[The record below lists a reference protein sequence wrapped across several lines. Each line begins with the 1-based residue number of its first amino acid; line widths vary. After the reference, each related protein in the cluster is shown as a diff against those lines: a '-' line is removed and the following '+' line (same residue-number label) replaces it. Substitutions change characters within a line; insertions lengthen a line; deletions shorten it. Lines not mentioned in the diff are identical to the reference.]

1 VSATSVF
8 DNLIDQEH
16 VISILQE
23 AVSAASDSTNQS
35 QEMTHA
41 WLFTGPP
48 GSGRSNA
55 ALAFAAAL
63 VCRNGGCNDCTDC
76 KTATTGSHADVELI
90 KTEGLSIKIDEV
102 RDLITRASWSP
113 AVGNYRVVVIE
124 DADRLT
130 ESAASAL
137 LKAIEEPGLRTV
149 WLLCAPSSTDV
160 LPTIRSRTRS
170 LVLRTPSIAA
180 VAKLLEKEKFSP
192 AMADFAARV
201 SQGHIG
207 RARHLAKS
215 EEARTRRQAI
225 LKISLM
231 ITDIASAF
239 KAAQV
244 LVEAAK
250 AEAEEEAER
259 RDDVEISA
267 LKEAWGQ
274 QGSKLTQGGSKAV
287 KELEKE
293 QKSRTTRM
301 VRDYLDRALLDIATL
316 YRDILLIQSNSP
328 DSIINT
334 DLISEMTKI
343 AESTEAEA
351 TLAKL
356 EAVMSA
362 RTNLSHNAAPLLTI
376 EALMVLLK

>member
-1 VSATSVF
+1 MSTVSVF

-16 VISILQE
+16 VISILRE
-23 AVSAASDSTNQS
+23 AVSAASDSTNQT

-63 VCRNGGCNDCTDC
+63 VCKTGGCNECTDC
-76 KTATTGSHADVELI
+76 KTAITGSHADVELI

-102 RDLITRASWSP
+102 RELITRASWSP

-130 ESAASAL
+130 ESAANAL

-170 LVLRTPSIAA
+170 LVLRTPSVSA
-180 VAKLLEKEKFSP
+180 VADLLEREKFSP
-192 AMADFAARV
+192 AMADFAARA

-215 EEARTRRQAI
+215 EDARTRRQAI
-225 LKISLM
+225 LKISLL

-250 AEAEEEAER
+250 AEAEEEAEK
-259 RDDVEISA
+259 RDDAEVSA

-287 KELEKE
+287 KDLEKE

-316 YRDILLIQSNSP
+316 YRDILLIQSNSL

-334 DLISEMTKI
+334 DLITEITKI
-343 AESTEAEA
+343 AESTTPEA
-351 TLAKL
+351 TLTKL
-356 EAVMSA
+356 EAIMSA

>member
-1 VSATSVF
+1 MSTTSVF

-16 VISILQE
+16 VISILKE
-23 AVSAASDSTNQS
+23 AVTAASDSTNQS

-63 VCRNGGCNDCTDC
+63 VCRSGGCNECTDC
-76 KTATTGSHADVELI
+76 KTAITGSHADVELI

-102 RDLITRASWSP
+102 RDLITRAAWSP

-130 ESAASAL
+130 ESAANAL

-170 LVLRTPSIAA
+170 LVLRTPSITA

-215 EEARTRRQAI
+215 EEARNRRQAI

-259 RDDVEISA
+259 RDDAEISA

-274 QGSKLTQGGSKAV
+274 QGSKLTQGGSKAI

-301 VRDYLDRALLDIATL
+301 LRDYLDSALLDIATL
-316 YRDILLIQSNSP
+316 YRDILLIQSNSS

-334 DLISEMTKI
+334 DLISEITKI
-343 AESTEAEA
+343 AETTKAEA

-356 EAVMSA
+356 EAIMSA

>member
-1 VSATSVF
+1 MSSLSVF

-16 VISILQE
+16 VISVLRE
-23 AVSAASDSTNQS
+23 AVSASADISNQS

-63 VCRNGGCNDCTDC
+63 VCKSSGCNDCIDC
-76 KTATTGSHADVELI
+76 KTALAGTHADVELV

-130 ESAASAL
+130 ESAANAL
-137 LKAIEEPGLRTV
+137 LKVIEEPGLRTV
-149 WLLCAPSSTDV
+149 WLLCAPSATDV

-170 LVLRTPSIAA
+170 LVLRTPSVAA
-180 VAKLLEKEKFSP
+180 VAALLEEEKFSS
-192 AMADFAARV
+192 AMANFAARA

-215 EEARTRRQAI
+215 EDARTRRQAI
-225 LKISLM
+225 LKISLL
-231 ITDIASAF
+231 ITDVASAF

-250 AEAEEEAER
+250 AEAEEEAEK
-259 RDDVEISA
+259 RDDAELAS

-274 QGSKLTQGGSKAV
+274 QGSKLTQGGAKVV
-287 KELEKE
+287 KDLEKE

-316 YRDILLIQSNSP
+316 YRDILLTQANSL

-334 DLISEMTKI
+334 DLISEITKI
-343 AESTEAEA
+343 SNSTTPEA

-356 EAVMSA
+356 EAIMSA

-376 EALMVLLK
+376 EALMVSLK

>member
-1 VSATSVF
+1 MSALSVF

-16 VISILQE
+16 VISVLRD
-23 AVSAASDSTNQS
+23 AVSAASDSTNLT

-63 VCRNGGCNDCTDC
+63 VCKVGGCNECTDC
-76 KTATTGSHADVELI
+76 KTAIIGSHADVELI

-102 RDLITRASWSP
+102 RELITRASWSP

-130 ESAASAL
+130 ESAANAL

-180 VAKLLEKEKFSP
+180 VAELLEKEKFSP
-192 AMADFAARV
+192 AMADFAARA

-225 LKISLM
+225 LKISLI

-259 RDDVEISA
+259 RDDAEISA

-316 YRDILLIQSNSP
+316 YRDILLIQSNSL
-328 DSIINT
+328 DSIINI
-334 DLISEMTKI
+334 DLMSEISKI
-343 AESTEAEA
+343 AETTTPEA

-356 EAVMSA
+356 EAIMSA

>member
-1 VSATSVF
+1 MSSLSVF

-16 VISILQE
+16 VISVLRE
-23 AVSAASDSTNQS
+23 AVAASADISNQS

-63 VCRNGGCNDCTDC
+63 VCKSGGCNDCIDC
-76 KTATTGSHADVELI
+76 KTASTGTHADVELV

-130 ESAASAL
+130 ESAANAL

-149 WLLCAPSSTDV
+149 WLLCAPSATDV

-170 LVLRTPSIAA
+170 LVLRTPSVAA
-180 VAKLLEKEKFSP
+180 VAALLEEEKFSS
-192 AMADFAARV
+192 AMANFAARA

-215 EEARTRRQAI
+215 EDARTRRQAI
-225 LKISLM
+225 LKISLL
-231 ITDIASAF
+231 ITDVASAF

-250 AEAEEEAER
+250 AEAEEEAEK
-259 RDDVEISA
+259 RDDAELAS

-274 QGSKLTQGGSKAV
+274 QGSKLTQGGAKVV
-287 KELEKE
+287 KDLEKE

-316 YRDILLIQSNSP
+316 YRDILLIQANSL

-334 DLISEMTKI
+334 DLILEITKI
-343 AESTEAEA
+343 SNSTTPEA

-356 EAVMSA
+356 EAIMSA

-376 EALMVLLK
+376 EALMVSLK

>member
-1 VSATSVF
+1 MSTTSVF

-16 VISILQE
+16 VISILKE
-23 AVSAASDSTNQS
+23 AVTAASDSTNQS

-63 VCRNGGCNDCTDC
+63 VCRSGGCNECTDC
-76 KTATTGSHADVELI
+76 KTAITGSHADVELI

-102 RDLITRASWSP
+102 RDLITRAAWSP

-130 ESAASAL
+130 ESAANAL

-170 LVLRTPSIAA
+170 LVLRTPSITA

-215 EEARTRRQAI
+215 EEARNRRKAI

-259 RDDVEISA
+259 RDDAEISA

-274 QGSKLTQGGSKAV
+274 QGSKLTQGGSKAI

-301 VRDYLDRALLDIATL
+301 VRDYLDSALLDIATL
-316 YRDILLIQSNSP
+316 YRDILLIQSNSS

-334 DLISEMTKI
+334 DLISEITKI
-343 AESTEAEA
+343 AETSKAEA

-356 EAVMSA
+356 EAIMSA

>member
-1 VSATSVF
+1 MSATSVF

-90 KTEGLSIKIDEV
+90 RTEGLSIKIDEV

-130 ESAASAL
+130 ESAANAL

-215 EEARTRRQAI
+215 EEARTRRQVI

-356 EAVMSA
+356 EAIMSA

>member
-1 VSATSVF
+1 MSSLSVF

-16 VISILQE
+16 VISVLRE
-23 AVSAASDSTNQS
+23 AVSASADASNQS

-63 VCRNGGCNDCTDC
+63 VCKSGGCNDCIDC
-76 KTATTGSHADVELI
+76 KTALTGVHADVELV

-130 ESAASAL
+130 ESAANAL

-149 WLLCAPSSTDV
+149 WLLCAPSATDV

-170 LVLRTPSIAA
+170 LVLRTPSVAA
-180 VAKLLEKEKFSP
+180 VAALLEEEKFSS
-192 AMADFAARV
+192 AMANFAARA

-215 EEARTRRQAI
+215 EDARTRRQAI
-225 LKISLM
+225 LKISLL
-231 ITDIASAF
+231 ITDVASAF

-250 AEAEEEAER
+250 AEAEEEAEK
-259 RDDVEISA
+259 RDDAELAS

-274 QGSKLTQGGSKAV
+274 QGSKLTQGGAKVV
-287 KELEKE
+287 KDLEKE

-316 YRDILLIQSNSP
+316 YRDILLIQANSL

-334 DLISEMTKI
+334 DLISEITKI
-343 AESTEAEA
+343 SNSTTPEA

-356 EAVMSA
+356 EAIMSA

-376 EALMVLLK
+376 EALMVSLK

>member
-1 VSATSVF
+1 VSSLSVF

-16 VISILQE
+16 VISVLRE
-23 AVSAASDSTNQS
+23 AVAASADISNQS

-63 VCRNGGCNDCTDC
+63 VCKSGGCNDCIDC
-76 KTATTGSHADVELI
+76 KTASTGTHADVELV

-130 ESAASAL
+130 ESAANAL

-149 WLLCAPSSTDV
+149 WLLCAPSATDV

-170 LVLRTPSIAA
+170 LVLRTPSVAA
-180 VAKLLEKEKFSP
+180 VAALLEEEKFSS
-192 AMADFAARV
+192 AMANFAARA

-215 EEARTRRQAI
+215 EDARTRRQAI
-225 LKISLM
+225 LKISLL
-231 ITDIASAF
+231 ITDVASAF

-250 AEAEEEAER
+250 AEAEEEAEK
-259 RDDVEISA
+259 RDDAELAS

-274 QGSKLTQGGSKAV
+274 QGSKLTQGGAKVV
-287 KELEKE
+287 KDLEKE

-316 YRDILLIQSNSP
+316 YRDILLIQANSL

-334 DLISEMTKI
+334 DLILEITKI
-343 AESTEAEA
+343 SNSTTPEA

-356 EAVMSA
+356 EAIMSA

-376 EALMVLLK
+376 EALMVSLK

>member
-1 VSATSVF
+1 MSSLSVF

-16 VISILQE
+16 VISVLRE
-23 AVSAASDSTNQS
+23 AVSASADISNQS

-63 VCRNGGCNDCTDC
+63 VCKSSGCNDCIDC
-76 KTATTGSHADVELI
+76 KTALAGTHADVELV

-130 ESAASAL
+130 ESAANAL
-137 LKAIEEPGLRTV
+137 LKVIEEPGLRTV
-149 WLLCAPSSTDV
+149 WLLCAPSATDV

-170 LVLRTPSIAA
+170 LVLRTPSVAA
-180 VAKLLEKEKFSP
+180 VAALLEEEKFSS
-192 AMADFAARV
+192 AMANFAARA

-215 EEARTRRQAI
+215 EDARTRRQAI
-225 LKISLM
+225 LKISLL
-231 ITDIASAF
+231 ITDVASAF

-250 AEAEEEAER
+250 AEAEEEAEK
-259 RDDVEISA
+259 RDNAELAS

-274 QGSKLTQGGSKAV
+274 QGSKLTQGGAKVV
-287 KELEKE
+287 KDLEKE

-316 YRDILLIQSNSP
+316 YRDILLIQANSL

-334 DLISEMTKI
+334 DLISEITKI
-343 AESTEAEA
+343 SNSTTPES

-356 EAVMSA
+356 EAIMSA

-376 EALMVLLK
+376 EALMVSLK

>member
-1 VSATSVF
+1 MSSLSVF

-16 VISILQE
+16 VISVLRE
-23 AVSAASDSTNQS
+23 AVSASADISNQS

-63 VCRNGGCNDCTDC
+63 VCKSAGCNDCIDC
-76 KTATTGSHADVELI
+76 KTALAGTHADVELV

-130 ESAASAL
+130 ESAANAL

-149 WLLCAPSSTDV
+149 WLLCAPSATDV

-170 LVLRTPSIAA
+170 LVLRTPSVTA
-180 VAKLLEKEKFSP
+180 VAALLEEEKFSS
-192 AMADFAARV
+192 AMANFAARA

-215 EEARTRRQAI
+215 EDARARRQAI
-225 LKISLM
+225 LKISLL
-231 ITDIASAF
+231 ITDVASAF

-250 AEAEEEAER
+250 AEAEEEAEK
-259 RDDVEISA
+259 RDDAELAS

-274 QGSKLTQGGSKAV
+274 QGSKLTQGGAKVV
-287 KELEKE
+287 KDLEKE

-316 YRDILLIQSNSP
+316 YRDILLIQANSL

-334 DLISEMTKI
+334 DLISEITKI
-343 AESTEAEA
+343 SNSTTPEA

-356 EAVMSA
+356 EAIMSA

-376 EALMVLLK
+376 EALMVSLK

>member
-1 VSATSVF
+1 MSATSVF

-23 AVSAASDSTNQS
+23 AVSASSDSTNQS

-63 VCRNGGCNDCTDC
+63 VCRIGGCNECTDC

-130 ESAASAL
+130 ESAANAL

-231 ITDIASAF
+231 ITDMASAF
-239 KAAQV
+239 KAAQL

-334 DLISEMTKI
+334 DLISEMRKI

-356 EAVMSA
+356 EAIMSA

>member
-1 VSATSVF
+1 MSSLPVF

-16 VISILQE
+16 VISVLRE
-23 AVSAASDSTNQS
+23 AVSASADISNQS

-63 VCRNGGCNDCTDC
+63 VCKSAGCNDCIDC
-76 KTATTGSHADVELI
+76 KTALAGTHADVELV

-130 ESAASAL
+130 ESAANAL
-137 LKAIEEPGLRTV
+137 LKVIEEPGLRTV
-149 WLLCAPSSTDV
+149 WLLCAPSATDV

-170 LVLRTPSIAA
+170 LVLRTPSVAA
-180 VAKLLEKEKFSP
+180 VAALLEEEKFSS
-192 AMADFAARV
+192 AMANFAARA

-215 EEARTRRQAI
+215 EDARTRRQAI
-225 LKISLM
+225 LKISLL
-231 ITDIASAF
+231 ITDVASAF

-250 AEAEEEAER
+250 AEAEEEAEK
-259 RDDVEISA
+259 RDDAELAS

-274 QGSKLTQGGSKAV
+274 QGSKLTQGGAKVV
-287 KELEKE
+287 KDLEKE

-316 YRDILLIQSNSP
+316 YRDILLTQANSL

-334 DLISEMTKI
+334 DLIAEITKI
-343 AESTEAEA
+343 SNSTTPES

-356 EAVMSA
+356 EAIMSA

-376 EALMVLLK
+376 EALMVSLK

>member
-1 VSATSVF
+1 VSTLSVF
-8 DNLIDQEH
+8 DKLIDQEH
-16 VISILQE
+16 VISVLRE
-23 AVSAASDSTNQS
+23 AVSAAADLTNQS

-63 VCRNGGCNDCTDC
+63 VCKSGGCNNCTDC
-76 KTATTGSHADVELI
+76 TTALSGSHADVELV

-113 AVGNYRVVVIE
+113 AVGNYRVVVVE

-130 ESAASAL
+130 ESAANAL

-149 WLLCAPSSTDV
+149 WLLCAPSATDV

-170 LVLRTPSIAA
+170 LVLRTPSVSA
-180 VAKLLEKEKFSP
+180 VAALLEQEKISTT
-192 AMADFAARV
+192 MANFAARA

-207 RARHLAKS
+207 RARHLANS
-215 EEARTRRQAI
+215 EDARNRRQAI
-225 LKISLM
+225 LKISLL
-231 ITDIASAF
+231 ITDVASAF

-244 LVEAAK
+244 LVDAAK
-250 AEAEEEAER
+250 AEAEEDAEKRDEAELA
-259 RDDVEISA
+259 S

-274 QGSKLTQGGSKAV
+274 QGSKLTQGGAKIV
-287 KELEKE
+287 KDLEKE

-316 YRDILLIQSNSP
+316 YRDILLIQSEAL

-334 DLISEMTKI
+334 DLISEITKI
-343 AESTEAEA
+343 ANSTTPEA

-356 EAVMSA
+356 EAIMSS
-362 RTNLSHNAAPLLTI
+362 RTNLAHNAAPLLTI
-376 EALMVLLK
+376 EALMVSLK

>member
-1 VSATSVF
+1 MSSLSVF

-16 VISILQE
+16 VISVLRE
-23 AVSAASDSTNQS
+23 AVSASADISNQS

-63 VCRNGGCNDCTDC
+63 VCKSSGCNDCIDC
-76 KTATTGSHADVELI
+76 KTALAGTHADVELV

-130 ESAASAL
+130 ESAANAL
-137 LKAIEEPGLRTV
+137 LKVIEEPGLRTV
-149 WLLCAPSSTDV
+149 WLLCAPSATDV

-170 LVLRTPSIAA
+170 LVLRTPSVAA
-180 VAKLLEKEKFSP
+180 VAALLEEEKFSS
-192 AMADFAARV
+192 AMANFAARA

-215 EEARTRRQAI
+215 EDARTRRQAI
-225 LKISLM
+225 LKISLL
-231 ITDIASAF
+231 ITDVASAF

-250 AEAEEEAER
+250 AEAEEEAEK
-259 RDDVEISA
+259 RDNVELAS

-274 QGSKLTQGGSKAV
+274 QGSKLTQGGAKVV
-287 KELEKE
+287 KDLEKE

-316 YRDILLIQSNSP
+316 YRDILLTQANSL

-334 DLISEMTKI
+334 DLISEITKI
-343 AESTEAEA
+343 SNSTTPES

-356 EAVMSA
+356 EAIMSA

-376 EALMVLLK
+376 EALMVSLK

>member
-1 VSATSVF
+1 MSSLSVF

-16 VISILQE
+16 VISVLRE
-23 AVSAASDSTNQS
+23 AVSASADISNQS

-63 VCRNGGCNDCTDC
+63 VCKSAGCNDCIDC
-76 KTATTGSHADVELI
+76 KTALAGTHADVELV

-130 ESAASAL
+130 ESAANAL

-149 WLLCAPSSTDV
+149 WLLCAPSATDV

-170 LVLRTPSIAA
+170 LVLRTPSVAA
-180 VAKLLEKEKFSP
+180 VAALLEEEKFSS
-192 AMADFAARV
+192 AMANFAARA

-215 EEARTRRQAI
+215 EDARTRRQAI
-225 LKISLM
+225 LKISLL
-231 ITDIASAF
+231 ITDVASAF

-250 AEAEEEAER
+250 AEAEEEAEK
-259 RDDVEISA
+259 RDDAELAS

-274 QGSKLTQGGSKAV
+274 QGSKLTQGGAKVV
-287 KELEKE
+287 KDLEKE

-316 YRDILLIQSNSP
+316 YRDILLIQANSL

-334 DLISEMTKI
+334 DLISEITKI
-343 AESTEAEA
+343 SNSTTPES

-356 EAVMSA
+356 EAIMSA

-376 EALMVLLK
+376 EALMVSLK

>member
-1 VSATSVF
+1 VSTTSVF

-16 VISILQE
+16 VISILRE
-23 AVSAASDSTNQS
+23 AVSAASDSSNQS

-63 VCRNGGCNDCTDC
+63 VCKTGGCNDCTDC
-76 KTATTGSHADVELI
+76 KTALTGSHADVELI

-102 RDLITRASWSP
+102 RELITRASWSP

-130 ESAASAL
+130 ESAANAL

-180 VAKLLEKEKFSP
+180 VAELLEKEKFSP
-192 AMADFAARV
+192 SMADFAARA

-259 RDDVEISA
+259 RDDAEISA

-316 YRDILLIQSNSP
+316 YRDILLIQSNSL

-334 DLISEMTKI
+334 DLISEITKI
-343 AESTEAEA
+343 AKATTPEA

-356 EAVMSA
+356 EAIMSA

>member
-1 VSATSVF
+1 MSATSVF

-130 ESAASAL
+130 ESAANAL
-137 LKAIEEPGLRTV
+137 LKAIEEPGLRTI

-259 RDDVEISA
+259 RDNVEISA

-356 EAVMSA
+356 EAIMSA

>member
-1 VSATSVF
+1 MSATSVF

-23 AVSAASDSTNQS
+23 AVSASSDSTNQS

-63 VCRNGGCNDCTDC
+63 VCRIGGCNECTDC

-130 ESAASAL
+130 ESAANAL

-239 KAAQV
+239 KAAQL

-334 DLISEMTKI
+334 DLISEMRKI

-356 EAVMSA
+356 EAIMSA

>member
-1 VSATSVF
+1 VSSLSVF

-16 VISILQE
+16 VISVLRE
-23 AVSAASDSTNQS
+23 AVAASADISNQS

-63 VCRNGGCNDCTDC
+63 VCKSGGCNDCIDC
-76 KTATTGSHADVELI
+76 KTASTGTHADVELV

-130 ESAASAL
+130 ESAANAL

-149 WLLCAPSSTDV
+149 WLLCAPSATDV

-170 LVLRTPSIAA
+170 LVLRTPSVAA
-180 VAKLLEKEKFSP
+180 VAALLEEEKFSS
-192 AMADFAARV
+192 AMANFAARA

-215 EEARTRRQAI
+215 EDARTRRQAI
-225 LKISLM
+225 LKISLL
-231 ITDIASAF
+231 ITDVASAF

-250 AEAEEEAER
+250 AEAEEEAEK
-259 RDDVEISA
+259 RDDAELAS

-274 QGSKLTQGGSKAV
+274 QGSKLTQGGAKVV
-287 KELEKE
+287 KDLEKE

-316 YRDILLIQSNSP
+316 YRAILVIQANSL

-334 DLISEMTKI
+334 DLILEITKI
-343 AESTEAEA
+343 SNSTTPEA

-356 EAVMSA
+356 EAIMSA

-376 EALMVLLK
+376 EALMVSLK

>member
-1 VSATSVF
+1 MNQLSVF

-16 VISILQE
+16 VISVLRE
-23 AVSAASDSTNQS
+23 AVSASTDINNQS

-63 VCRNGGCNDCTDC
+63 VCKSGGCNDCIDC
-76 KTATTGSHADVELI
+76 KTALTGTHADVELV

-124 DADRLT
+124 EADRLT
-130 ESAASAL
+130 ESSANAL

-149 WLLCAPSSTDV
+149 WLLCAPSATDV

-170 LVLRTPSIAA
+170 LVLRTPSVAA
-180 VAKLLEKEKFSP
+180 VAALLEEEKFSS
-192 AMADFAARV
+192 AMANFAARA

-215 EEARTRRQAI
+215 EDARTRRQAI
-225 LKISLM
+225 LKISLL
-231 ITDIASAF
+231 ITDVASAF

-250 AEAEEEAER
+250 AEAEEEAEK
-259 RDDVEISA
+259 RDDAELAS

-274 QGSKLTQGGSKAV
+274 QGSKMTQGGAKVV
-287 KELEKE
+287 KDLEKE

-316 YRDILLIQSNSP
+316 YRDILLIQSNSL

-334 DLISEMTKI
+334 DLISEMTTI
-343 AESTEAEA
+343 SNSATPEA

-356 EAVMSA
+356 EAIMSA

-376 EALMVLLK
+376 EALMVSLK

>member
-1 VSATSVF
+1 MSSLSVF

-16 VISILQE
+16 VISVLRE
-23 AVSAASDSTNQS
+23 AVSASADISNQS

-63 VCRNGGCNDCTDC
+63 VCKSAGCNDCIDC
-76 KTATTGSHADVELI
+76 KTALAGTHADVELV

-130 ESAASAL
+130 ESAANAL
-137 LKAIEEPGLRTV
+137 LKVIEEPGLRTV
-149 WLLCAPSSTDV
+149 WLLCAPSATDV

-170 LVLRTPSIAA
+170 LVLRTPSVAA
-180 VAKLLEKEKFSP
+180 VAALLEEEKFSS
-192 AMADFAARV
+192 AMANFAARA

-215 EEARTRRQAI
+215 EDARTRRQAI
-225 LKISLM
+225 LKISLL
-231 ITDIASAF
+231 ITDVASAF

-250 AEAEEEAER
+250 AEAEEEAEK
-259 RDDVEISA
+259 RDNAELAS

-274 QGSKLTQGGSKAV
+274 QGSKLTQGGAKVV
-287 KELEKE
+287 KDLEKE

-316 YRDILLIQSNSP
+316 YRDILLTQANSL

-334 DLISEMTKI
+334 DLIAEITKI
-343 AESTEAEA
+343 SNSTTPES

-356 EAVMSA
+356 EAIMSA

-376 EALMVLLK
+376 EALMVSLK

>member
-1 VSATSVF
+1 MSATSVF

-63 VCRNGGCNDCTDC
+63 ICRNGGCNDCTDC

-90 KTEGLSIKIDEV
+90 KTGGLSIKIDEV
-102 RDLITRASWSP
+102 RDLISRASWSP

-160 LPTIRSRTRS
+160 LPTIKSRTRS

-259 RDDVEISA
+259 RDDAEISA
-267 LKEAWGQ
+267 LREAWGQ

-334 DLISEMTKI
+334 DLISEMRKI

-356 EAVMSA
+356 EAIMSA

>member
-1 VSATSVF
+1 MNQLSVF

-16 VISILQE
+16 VISVLRE
-23 AVSAASDSTNQS
+23 AVSASTDINNQS

-63 VCRNGGCNDCTDC
+63 VCKSGGCNDCIDC
-76 KTATTGSHADVELI
+76 KTALTGTHADVELV

-130 ESAASAL
+130 ESAANAL

-149 WLLCAPSSTDV
+149 WLLCAPSATDV

-170 LVLRTPSIAA
+170 LVLRTPSVAA
-180 VAKLLEKEKFSP
+180 VAALLEEEKFSS
-192 AMADFAARV
+192 AMANFAARA

-215 EEARTRRQAI
+215 EDARTRRQAI
-225 LKISLM
+225 LKISLL
-231 ITDIASAF
+231 ITDVASAF

-250 AEAEEEAER
+250 AEAEEEAEK
-259 RDDVEISA
+259 RDDAELAS

-274 QGSKLTQGGSKAV
+274 QGSKMTQGGAKVV
-287 KELEKE
+287 KDLEKE

-316 YRDILLIQSNSP
+316 YRDILLIQSNSL

-334 DLISEMTKI
+334 DLISEMTTI
-343 AESTEAEA
+343 SNSTTPEA

-356 EAVMSA
+356 EAIMSA

-376 EALMVLLK
+376 EALMVSLK

>member
-1 VSATSVF
+1 VSALSVF

-16 VISILQE
+16 VISILRD

-48 GSGRSNA
+48 GSGRSNT

-63 VCRNGGCNDCTDC
+63 VCKSGGCNECTDC
-76 KTATTGSHADVELI
+76 KTAITGSHADVELI

-102 RDLITRASWSP
+102 RELITRASWSP

-130 ESAASAL
+130 ESAANAL

-170 LVLRTPSIAA
+170 LVLRTPSITA
-180 VAKLLEKEKFSP
+180 VAELLEKEKFSP
-192 AMADFAARV
+192 AMADFAARA

-225 LKISLM
+225 LKISLI

-259 RDDVEISA
+259 RDDAEISA

-316 YRDILLIQSNSP
+316 YRDILLIQSNSL

-334 DLISEMTKI
+334 DLISEITKI
-343 AESTEAEA
+343 AESTTPEA
-351 TLAKL
+351 TLTKL
-356 EAVMSA
+356 EAIMSA

>member
-1 VSATSVF
+1 VSSLSVF

-16 VISILQE
+16 VISVLRE
-23 AVSAASDSTNQS
+23 AVSASADASNQS

-63 VCRNGGCNDCTDC
+63 VCKSGGCNDCIDC
-76 KTATTGSHADVELI
+76 KTALTGVHADVELV

-130 ESAASAL
+130 ESAANAL

-149 WLLCAPSSTDV
+149 WLLCAPSATDV

-170 LVLRTPSIAA
+170 LVLRTPSVAA
-180 VAKLLEKEKFSP
+180 VAALLEEEKFSS
-192 AMADFAARV
+192 AMANFAARA

-215 EEARTRRQAI
+215 EDARTRRQAI
-225 LKISLM
+225 LKISLL
-231 ITDIASAF
+231 ITDVASAF

-250 AEAEEEAER
+250 AEAEEEAEKQ
-259 RDDVEISA
+259 DDAELAS

-274 QGSKLTQGGSKAV
+274 QGSKLTQGGAKVV
-287 KELEKE
+287 KDLEKE

-316 YRDILLIQSNSP
+316 YRDILLIQANSL

-334 DLISEMTKI
+334 DLISEITKI
-343 AESTEAEA
+343 SNSTTPEA

-356 EAVMSA
+356 EAIMSA

-376 EALMVLLK
+376 EALMVSLK

>member
-1 VSATSVF
+1 MSATSVF

-102 RDLITRASWSP
+102 RELITRASWSP

-130 ESAASAL
+130 ESAANAL

-356 EAVMSA
+356 EAIMSA